1 MIAIR
6 TDANK
11 KIAMGHIMR
20 CLSIAN
26 QLKKLGEEA
35 VFFTSGDYAADF
47 IKSKGFE
54 CFILPYEYKNKNEEI
69 YEFIDI
75 LKDKNINMVLLDSYE
90 VTEKYMSQ
98 LNEIVKVAYID
109 DLNLFKY
116 PADLIINYTYN
127 TDMSLYN
134 EWQYNLADT
143 KFLLGSKYIPL
154 RSEFS
159 DSIIMYNPEV
169 KKIFITTG
177 GADEYNMLLE
187 ILQELCKPKWSKI
200 ETLVIAGKFYEH
212 IAELK
217 DLEKHEASVKVYH
230 DISDM
235 AGVMKQCDIAISAGG
250 TTIAELCACGI
261 PTIGFAVA
269 QNQIYGL
276 EAYSKD
282 GIIKY
287 AGDVRKGKKQV
298 IENIEESIEEF
309 VNNYDKRKLQ
319 GNLSHNII
327 DGDGAKR
334 IASEIML
341 LKENRN

>member
-1 MIAIR
+1 M
-6 TDANK
+6 T
-11 KIAMGHIMR
+11 
-20 CLSIAN
+20 
-26 QLKKLGEEA
+26 
-35 VFFTSGDYAADF
+35 
-47 IKSKGFE
+47 
-54 CFILPYEYKNKNEEI
+54 
-69 YEFIDI
+69 
-75 LKDKNINMVLLDSYE
+75 
-90 VTEKYMSQ
+90 Q
-98 LNEIVKVAYID
+98 LNKVVKIAYID

-116 PADLIINYTYN
+116 SADLIINYTYN

-134 EWQYNLADT
+134 EWYYNLTDT

-154 RSEFS
+154 RPEFS
-159 DSIIMYNPEV
+159 NSTIMYNPQV
-169 KKIFITTG
+169 KRIFITTG
-177 GADEYNMLLE
+177 GADEYDMLLE

-200 ETLVIAGKFYEH
+200 EKLVIAGKFNEH
-212 IAELK
+212 IAELR

-235 AGVMKQCDIAISAGG
+235 AGVMKQCDVAISAGG

-287 AGDVRKGKKQV
+287 AGDVRESKKRV
-298 IENIEESIEEF
+298 IENIEESLEEF

-319 GNLSHNII
+319 GNLAHNII
-327 DGDGAKR
+327 DGDGAAR
-334 IASEIML
+334 IAKEIIS